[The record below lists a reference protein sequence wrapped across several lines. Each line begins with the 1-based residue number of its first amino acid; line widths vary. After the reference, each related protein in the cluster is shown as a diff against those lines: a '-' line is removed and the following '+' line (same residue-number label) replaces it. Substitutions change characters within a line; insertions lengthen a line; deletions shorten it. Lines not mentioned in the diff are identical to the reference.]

1 MRIREKLGAYL
12 ESHPEGADTSELMGV
27 VFAGVGSDPDLN
39 ERVIHQLLGS
49 DPAFLYDPEHRR
61 WTSRASA
68 ALRVATDEASYV
80 VVDLETAGGAP
91 GAGQII
97 EIGACRMK
105 GMRIEGTFQT
115 LVRPWTRIPRFIS
128 SMTSIT
134 NEMVRDAP
142 AIEEVLPGFR
152 DFLGDAVMVAHNA
165 QFDRAFLDFE
175 FRRVFGTGLRN
186 PILCT
191 LRLARRLLPSLRRR
205 GLDSMAE
212 HFGLSTAGRHRGWG
226 DARMAAE
233 LLSIFIEMAARLG
246 IKRLDRLLE
255 YQHAG
260 SSGRRIER
268 HVPPEVIAAL
278 PESPGVYLMRNERG
292 DLLYVG
298 KARSLRRRVASYFNG
313 GIGLRSR
320 MIDLVSH
327 VWSID
332 TKIAPNALEAALL
345 EARLIRELKPPYNRM
360 LKSSPSSYFIRIDM
374 ADPFPRLVLTTSLS
388 RRQNLV
394 QLGPYIGRRSPRRA
408 LDALIRLTRT
418 RVCSGKLAP
427 DPEFS
432 PCIYGQ
438 MGRCSAPCNLTVD
451 EQIYDRQVAKAIEF
465 LRGRS
470 GPILNAL
477 AAARD
482 QASAAMR
489 FEEAQ
494 RCQRDLDALAA
505 LAARE
510 RRLSRVVQ
518 ENNLII
524 ILGARAYVV
533 LSGRLARQ
541 AELDSEAAA
550 HSLASFVAENYEGYR
565 ARPIAREELEPM
577 LIVSRW
583 LRERRPDEG
592 RLLFV
597 EGPFV
602 PWQALLN
609 EGPSPGSGTK
619 ASPAESTSTL

>member
-1 MRIREKLGAYL
+1 MTIREKLCAYL
-12 ESHPEGADTSELMGV
+12 ESRPEGADISELMGL

-39 ERVIHQLLGS
+39 ERVVHQLLGG
-49 DPAFLYDPEHRR
+49 DPAFVYDPEHRR
-61 WTSRASA
+61 WASRESV
-68 ALRVATDEASYV
+68 ALQVATGEASYV
-80 VVDLETAGGAP
+80 VVDLETVGGAP
-91 GAGQII
+91 GGGQII

-105 GMRIEGTFQT
+105 GARIEETFQT

-134 NEMVRDAP
+134 NEMVHEAP
-142 AIEEVLPGFR
+142 AIEEVLPRFR
-152 DFLGDAVMVAHNA
+152 EFLGDAVMVAHNA
-165 QFDRAFLDFE
+165 QFDSAFLDFE
-175 FRRVFGTGLRN
+175 FRRVFGIGLRN

-212 HFGLSTAGRHRGWG
+212 HFGLSTVGRHRGWG

-233 LLSIFIEMAARLG
+233 LLSIFIEMAAQMG

-260 SSGRRIER
+260 ACGRRIER
-268 HVPPEVIAAL
+268 HVAPAVIAAL
-278 PESPGVYLMRNERG
+278 PENPGVYLMRNERG

-313 GIGLRSR
+313 GIGLRAKV
-320 MIDLVSH
+320 IDLISR

-332 TKIAPNALEAALL
+332 TRITPNSLEAALL

-360 LKSSPSSYFIRIDM
+360 LKSSPNAYFVRIDM
-374 ADPFPRLVLTTSLS
+374 TDPFPRLVLTTTLS
-388 RRQNLV
+388 RRQGLV

-427 DPEFS
+427 DSEFS

-438 MGRCSAPCNLTVD
+438 MGRCTAPCNLTVD
-451 EQIYDRQVAKAIEF
+451 EEIYDAQIAKAMEF

-470 GPILNAL
+470 GPLLSAL

-482 QASAAMR
+482 QAAAAMR

-505 LAARE
+505 LASRE

-518 ENNLII
+518 DNNLII
-524 ILGARAYVV
+524 IDAPRAYVV
-533 LSGRLARQ
+533 LGGRLSYQ
-541 AELDSEAAA
+541 TEIDSEAAA
-550 HSLASFVAENYEGYR
+550 QKLASFVAENHGRYR
-565 ARPIAREELEPM
+565 ARPIARDELEPM
-577 LIVSRW
+577 LIVARW

-597 EGPFV
+597 DGPFV
-602 PWQALLN
+602 PWQTLMN
-609 EGPSPGSGTK
+609 PPSSGNDGTK
-619 ASPAESTSTL
+619 VPLMENSAVP